1 MIIETEV
8 GVMPLLA
15 VKWKGLMIKRSGHP
29 LKCRNIKKRDAPK
42 EPQN

>member
-15 VKWKGLMIKRSGHP
+15 VKWKGLMIQEKWASP
-29 LKCRNIKKRDAPK
+29 KMLKH
-42 EPQN
+42 